1 VPKKENVIPSHY
13 PCMMQKD
20 DLHRVSHPHDE
31 MPRPAT
37 PLQRFVSKLVAA
49 VR

>member
-1 VPKKENVIPSHY
+1 MPKKESVIPSVY

-31 MPRPAT
+31 MPRPPSAFRRLVT
-37 PLQRFVSKLVAA
+37 KLAA
-49 VR
+49 R